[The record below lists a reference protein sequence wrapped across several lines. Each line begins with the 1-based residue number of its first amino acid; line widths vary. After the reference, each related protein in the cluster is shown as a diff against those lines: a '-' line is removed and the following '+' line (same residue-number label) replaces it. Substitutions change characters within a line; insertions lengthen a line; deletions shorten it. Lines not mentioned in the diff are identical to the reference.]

1 MDDLI
6 SRAAAISKIGKLI
19 KEYREDDKDEM
30 ADGMIIARRYVI
42 KRLPTVDAVP
52 VVHARWITYPECLGY
67 DGAYTDEHI
76 VCSACHSVWNIIDN
90 DTERFDHCPACG
102 AKMDGMMPGRE

>member
-1 MDDLI
+1 MNDLI
-6 SRAAAISKIGKLI
+6 SRAAATRAAVISVRDYLGNIDSERDICIEEGLY
-19 KEYREDDKDEM
+19 EVP
-30 ADGMIIARRYVI
+30 A
-42 KRLPTVDAVP
+42 VDAVP

-67 DGAYTDEHI
+67 DGAYHDEHI

-102 AKMDGMMPGRE
+102 AKMDKEDA